1 MQNYS
6 FQISCLSK
14 ILDFPALMQ
23 YLSVQ
28 EQAQVSDV
36 VPSIAEVTNF
46 VLEEQD
52 LSMSRSIFS
61 SSRSSLISEETPE
74 PELHTQQQQ
83 QQQDLSAGRK
93 YPDIV
98 V

>member
-1 MQNYS
+1 
-6 FQISCLSK
+6 
-14 ILDFPALMQ
+14 MQ

-28 EQAQVSDV
+28 EQAHVTDV
-36 VPSIAEVTNF
+36 VPSIAEVTDF
-46 VLEEQD
+46 VLEEED

-61 SSRSSLISEETPE
+61 SSSSSLFSEETAAAVSSE

-83 QQQDLSAGRK
+83 QQHLDLSAGRK